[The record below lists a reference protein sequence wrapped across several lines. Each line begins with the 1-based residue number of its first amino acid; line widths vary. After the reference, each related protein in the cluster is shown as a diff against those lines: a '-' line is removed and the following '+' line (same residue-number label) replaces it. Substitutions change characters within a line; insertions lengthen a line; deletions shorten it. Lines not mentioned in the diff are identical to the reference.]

1 MEDYRGEKWKEQSE
15 HLRGRPSASTQQ
27 SLASGVI
34 WSFISREAR
43 SACRD
48 RIPCPDPAE
57 HRQEGTSERGR
68 GKELN
73 VWKRKQKQ
81 KQQQKQIIKVWAHRA
96 KSAVLEKGS

>member
-1 MEDYRGEKWKEQSE
+1 MEDYGGEKWKEQPEQLCGTSF
-15 HLRGRPSASTQQ
+15 ASTQQ

-43 SACRD
+43 SVCRD

-57 HRQEGTSERGR
+57 PDLERGR

-81 KQQQKQIIKVWAHRA
+81 KTTTKTDN
-96 KSAVLEKGS
+96 KSLGPSS